1 MRIKILADVRDGIT
15 LPINYNYQLAGSP
28 VSLAALTVE
37 DIEKIGTKIQE
48 AETRIKENTTT
59 QIENIK
65 ILITWPTALFVAM
78 IALIGIPLVVL
89 TVMIGWRSTR
99 DHEQEKINQEL
110 RGEIETLKQQQTVR
124 P

>member
-1 MRIKILADVRDGIT
+1 MKSMLLFLIFLCI
-15 LPINYNYQLAGSP
+15 LAGSP

-48 AETRIKENTTT
+48 AETRIKENTNT